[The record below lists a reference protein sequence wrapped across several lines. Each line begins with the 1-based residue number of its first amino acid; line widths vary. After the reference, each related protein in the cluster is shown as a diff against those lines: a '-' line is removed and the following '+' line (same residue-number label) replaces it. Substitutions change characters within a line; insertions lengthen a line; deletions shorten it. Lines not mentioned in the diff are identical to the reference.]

1 MIGRGNVYFFAG
13 LLVGILKEALAQV
26 NYGSLCY
33 KPSNDYRD
41 CAHCT
46 LYGSVEGIFDPVC
59 TNATSHFCVTVLP
72 YRLGSPL
79 PLFHSIIFPC
89 AS

>member
-13 LLVGILKEALAQV
+13 LLVGIVKEALAEV

-46 LYGSVEGIFDPVC
+46 LYGSVEGILDPVC
-59 TNATSHFCVTVLP
+59 TDAASLLCDCFTIPQLTITFVSC
-72 YRLGSPL
+72 
-79 PLFHSIIFPC
+79 IIFPC
-89 AS
+89 TS